1 MRKGASVP
9 FFILVIFA
17 QLIQFNMTTQ
27 TKKSPGRPRKAQTA
41 TPVAPAAPAK
51 KKRGIKRKEQI
62 NQNKE
67 YEILK
72 GGGVAFMLPQKG
84 VTVYDEEND
93 TVREIR
99 YCPNEQS
106 IFRDEQSENARRESV
121 VFRNKKLFIPKD
133 KPNLR
138 KFIEMHPLNKAN
150 GGNVFAEVNKKLEAE
165 SQLKREFLLTDAI
178 ALVRD
183 TDIQELLPVALYFQV
198 NINQPVAEIRF
209 NLLRIA
215 KNKPQEFIESFD
227 SPQVQARS
235 VVIQAKDYQ
244 IIRVA
249 QDAVYWFDSN
259 GLIVSVPVGQ
269 DAVDVMVRFCL
280 TEKGASVL
288 SSLEERLERLA

>member
-1 MRKGASVP
+1 
-9 FFILVIFA
+9 
-17 QLIQFNMTTQ
+17 MTTQ
-27 TKKSPGRPRKAQTA
+27 TKKSPGRPKKAQA
-41 TPVAPAAPAK
+41 LAQAVAPAAPAK
-51 KKRGIKRKEQI
+51 KKRSIKRKEQV

-72 GGGVAFMLPQKG
+72 GGGIAFMLPQKG

-93 TVREIR
+93 SVREIR
-99 YCPNEQS
+99 YCPNEPS

-165 SQLKREFLLTDAI
+165 AELKREFLLTDAI

-244 IIRVA
+244 IIRVS
-249 QDAVYWFDSN
+249 QEAVYWFDSN
-259 GLIVSVPVGQ
+259 SLIVSVPVGQ

-280 TEKGASVL
+280 TEKGSSVL
-288 SSLEERLERLA
+288 SALEERLDKLG